1 MSTEALATGA
11 LSAAPVAP
19 WAAPGTPLKPSAGVA
34 LRGVLQ
40 RELKLALRR
49 KSEWLSAVFFLVLV
63 AAMFPLA
70 IGPEPATLRLIGPG
84 VLWVAAL
91 LSSMLSLGRLF
102 EADHQ
107 DGSLEQ
113 MALSAAPLSWVVA
126 AKLLAHWLVSGLPL
140 VLLAPLLGVQFGLGW
155 EALGMLTLSLLIGT
169 PVLSLLGSIG
179 AALTLGVR
187 GSGVLQSLLL
197 LPLYVPVLVFGTGAV
212 DAQMRGLGAEAHV
225 SVLLA
230 LLCGSAAF
238 SPWACAAALR
248 LALE

>member
-1 MSTEALATGA
+1 MNTSAITAAVHAPAPALP
-11 LSAAPVAP
+11 SP
-19 WAAPGTPLKPSAGVA
+19 WLAMGCV
-34 LRGVLQ
+34 LRRDL
-40 RELKLALRR
+40 RLALRR
-49 KSEWLSAVFFLVLV
+49 KAEWLGAVFFFVLV
-63 AAMFPLA
+63 AALFPLA

-91 LSSMLSLGRLF
+91 LASMLSLNRLF

-113 MALSAAPLSWVVA
+113 LALSAAPLSWLVT
-126 AKLLAHWLVSGLPL
+126 AKLLAHWLISGLPL
-140 VLLAPLLGVQFGLGW
+140 VLLSPLLGLQFGLRP
-155 EALGMLTLSLLIGT
+155 EALGILALTLLIGT
-169 PVLSLLGSIG
+169 PVLSLLGAIG

-187 GSGVLQSLLL
+187 GGGVLQSLLL

-230 LLCGSAAF
+230 LLLGSAAF

-248 LALE
+248 LAME

>member
-1 MSTEALATGA
+1 MRRDRRGNRPGA
-11 LSAAPVAP
+11 KGQGAGLQ
-19 WAAPGTPLKPSAGVA
+19 PGTGRRDPVHAGA
-34 LRGVLQ
+34 GHEQ
-40 RELKLALRR
+40 HGAALRR
-49 KSEWLSAVFFLVLV
+49 KAEWLGAVFFFVLV
-63 AAMFPLA
+63 AALFPLA

-91 LSSMLSLGRLF
+91 LASMLSLGRLF

-113 MALSAAPLSWVVA
+113 MALSAAPLSWLVSAKVA
-126 AKLLAHWLVSGLPL
+126 AHWLISGLPL
-140 VLLAPLLGVQFGLGW
+140 VLLSPLLGLQFALDSQ
-155 EALGMLTLSLLIGT
+155 ALGMLALTLLIGT
-169 PVLSLLGSIG
+169 PVLSLLGAIG

-187 GSGVLQSLLL
+187 GGGVLQSLLL

-230 LLCGSAAF
+230 LLLGSAAF

-248 LALE
+248 LAME

>member
-1 MSTEALATGA
+1 MNTSAITAAVHAPAPALP
-11 LSAAPVAP
+11 SP
-19 WAAPGTPLKPSAGVA
+19 WLAMG
-34 LRGVLQ
+34 GVL
-40 RELKLALRR
+40 RRDLRLALRR
-49 KSEWLSAVFFLVLV
+49 KAEWLGAVFFFVLV
-63 AAMFPLA
+63 AALFPLA

-91 LSSMLSLGRLF
+91 LASMLSLNRLF

-113 MALSAAPLSWVVA
+113 LALSAAPLSWLVT
-126 AKLLAHWLVSGLPL
+126 AKLLAHWLISGLPL
-140 VLLAPLLGVQFGLGW
+140 VLLSPLLGLQFGLGP
-155 EALGMLTLSLLIGT
+155 EALGILALTLLIGT
-169 PVLSLLGSIG
+169 PVLSLLGAIG

-187 GSGVLQSLLL
+187 GGGVLQSLLL
-197 LPLYVPVLVFGTGAV
+197 LPLYVPVLVFGTGAM

-230 LLCGSAAF
+230 LLLGSAAF

-248 LALE
+248 LAME